1 MKAFEFQAQV
11 NPDGTVAIPA
21 DLCKQISPNQ
31 AVRVLLL
38 IAEPNEEAVWSRLT
52 SEQFL
57 QGYDASD
64 AIYDNL
70 TSAAQN

>member
-1 MKAFEFQAQV
+1 MKAFEFEARV
-11 NPDGTVAIPA
+11 SADGTLLVPT
-21 DLCKQISPNQ
+21 DLRKQVQPNQ

-38 IAEPNEEAVWSRLT
+38 VNESEEDTDWARLT
-52 SEQFL
+52 PAQFV

-70 TSAAQN
+70 PAR